1 MAYILI
7 FITAIFV
14 NNVVLSQFL
23 GICPFLGVSKKVETA
38 TGRGAAVAF
47 VLTIATIVTYLIQT
61 LLLEPFDLVYLQTI
75 AFILVIAALVQMVEI
90 VLKKVSPSLYQAL
103 GVFLPLITTN
113 CCILGVAIQVAQGTY
128 AHTGIGE
135 AGLLTGVVYALSTAL
150 GFALAMVVFAGIRE
164 QLARVAIPKALQG
177 MSIALITAGLLAM
190 AFMGFSG
197 VDKGLAT
204 LFGLN

>member
-1 MAYILI
+1 MEYILI

-38 TGRGAAVAF
+38 TGMGAAVAF
-47 VLTIATIVTYLIQT
+47 VLVIATIVTYLIQHYV
-61 LLLEPFDLVYLQTI
+61 LNPFGLQYLQTI

-113 CCILGVAIQVAQGTY
+113 CCILGVAILVIQNDFD
-128 AHTGIGE
+128 
-135 AGLLTGVVYALSTAL
+135 LLTGVIYAFATAI
-150 GFALAMVVFAGIRE
+150 GFALAMVLFAGIRE
-164 QLARVAIPKALQG
+164 QLSLVNIPKG
-177 MSIALITAGLLAM
+177 MDGMAIALVTAGLLAM

-197 VDKGLAT
+197 VDKGLAA
-204 LFGLN
+204 LFGL

>member
-1 MAYILI
+1 MEYILI

-38 TGRGAAVAF
+38 AGMGAAVAF
-47 VLTIATIVTYLIQT
+47 VLVIATIVTYLIQKCV
-61 LLLEPFDLVYLQTI
+61 LDAFGLQYLQTI

-90 VLKKVSPSLYQAL
+90 VLKKVSPALYQAL

-113 CCILGVAIQVAQGTY
+113 CCILGVAILVIQNDFD
-128 AHTGIGE
+128 
-135 AGLLTGVVYALSTAL
+135 LLTGVIYAFATAI
-150 GFALAMVVFAGIRE
+150 GFALAMVLFAGIRE
-164 QLARVAIPKALQG
+164 QLSLVNIPKG
-177 MSIALITAGLLAM
+177 MDGMAIALVTAGLLAM

-197 VDKGLAT
+197 VDKGLAA
-204 LFGLN
+204 LFGI